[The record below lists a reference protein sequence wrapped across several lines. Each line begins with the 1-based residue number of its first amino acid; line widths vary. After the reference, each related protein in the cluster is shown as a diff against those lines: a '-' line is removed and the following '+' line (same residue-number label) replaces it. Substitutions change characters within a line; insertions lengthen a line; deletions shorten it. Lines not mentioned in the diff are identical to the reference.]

1 MMAGPGGSA
10 PSGGVRFAPSGTFG
24 AGAVSA
30 GASEAGAP
38 SSAEADSV
46 CAETAPV
53 QSNAANAAPAKTAT
67 ARVDFIPY
75 LPSGSPGEPVSLMRS
90 NRVVHRY
97 TGRPAADSTPV
108 YEADGM
114 EVSRT
119 GKLADLLLAQSG
131 PRRFVHDAP
140 NFGGKPFRLHDD
152 APHCHP

>member
-1 MMAGPGGSA
+1 MIAGPSGSA
-10 PSGGVRFAPSGTFG
+10 PSGGVKFAPRGTFG

-30 GASEAGAP
+30 GASDAGAP

-53 QSNAANAAPAKTAT
+53 QSDAANTAPAMTAT

-75 LPSGSPGEPVSLMRS
+75 LPSGSPGEPVSVMRS
-90 NRVVHRY
+90 KRIVHRY
-97 TGRPAADSTPV
+97 TGRPAADSAPD

-114 EVSRT
+114 EVSRG
-119 GKLADLLLAQSG
+119 GKLADAVLAQSG
-131 PRRFVHDAP
+131 SRRFVHYAP

-152 APHCHP
+152 APGCHP